1 MSEQGVYNTRS
12 GSLAR
17 TCNVTQMLA
26 TTTPPVWGLIG
37 NLGTVSVGA
46 GSSMAKY
53 TRTSGGVHC
62 RAFNCN
68 SGYYNHV
75 EGQKKSLFNFPKDE
89 ERYVNLFLHNFNSKN
104 TELVFPRCSFLT

>member
-1 MSEQGVYNTRS
+1 M
-12 GSLAR
+12 A
-17 TCNVTQMLA
+17 
-26 TTTPPVWGLIG
+26 VWFS
-37 NLGTVSVGA
+37 N
-46 GSSMAKY
+46 MAKY

-89 ERYVNLFLHNFNSKN
+89 ERYVISHFYI
-104 TELVFPRCSFLT
+104 T